1 MKKLTDLA
9 IGRKITILF
18 GGTVVLLVGLAV
30 ISFWGSKTIARYED
44 DSRDRLTKCLL
55 ADQVGRGVNAA
66 CIQVRN
72 ILAAKNVEAGQKDEL
87 LRIRKEYLAALDQFK
102 SRANTPKGRQQAKD
116 LEDMTR
122 EFIAINSGLIDLAA
136 NGRQAEANRRFD
148 ETSMPLL
155 KKLQTVADGTEKWQQ
170 QLVDENER
178 KRQDAASTFGLV
190 MVLFTIAAIALA
202 MTGGITLAR
211 STAAPLEVVI
221 DHLNQVAAGDLSK
234 DAPSEFQARGDEV
247 GALAKAKQ
255 AMIVSLRQLVQETLS
270 GIQVLT
276 SSSSELSASSGQM
289 SSGSR
294 EASDKAHAV
303 AAAAEQMTANV
314 QSVAAGMEQTATNL
328 VNVSSHT
335 EQMTATIGE
344 IAANSEKAR
353 RITEDATRQAARI
366 SEQMNQLGQAAR
378 EIGKVTET
386 ITEISSQTNLLA
398 LNATIEAARA
408 GSAGKGFAVV
418 ANEIKELAQQTAQAT
433 EDIKARIDGVQS
445 STTGGISEIEKVSRV
460 IHDVSEIVSSI
471 AAAIEE
477 QATVTK
483 DIARNIG
490 EASVGVKDAN
500 QRVAEASQ
508 AIRDVAREIVVVDH
522 AAGDIATGSEH
533 VKSSA
538 VELSRVA
545 TQLQT
550 TLSRFQTGAATQVE
564 AL

>member
-1 MKKLTDLA
+1 MRKLKDLP
-9 IGRKITILF
+9 IGRKITLLF
-18 GGTVVLLVGLAV
+18 GGTIAMLLGLAG
-30 ISFWGSKTIARYED
+30 ISFWGSSTIAKYED
-44 DSRDRLTKCLL
+44 DARGRLRKCLL
-55 ADQVGRGVNAA
+55 IDQFGRGVNAA
-66 CIQVRN
+66 CIDVRA
-72 ILAAKNVEAGQKDEL
+72 ILSSKNVNPEQKAEL
-87 LRIRKEYLAALDQFK
+87 SRIRKEYLSALDEFNSTATSSQ
-102 SRANTPKGRQQAKD
+102 GRQQAKE
-116 LEDMTR
+116 LEDTAR
-122 EFIAINSGLIDLAA
+122 EFIALNSGLINLAG
-136 NGRQAEANRRFD
+136 NGGQAEASRQF
-148 ETSMPLL
+148 EEKSMPTLRR
-155 KKLQTVADGTEKWQQ
+155 LQGLTDEAEKWQK
-170 QLVDENER
+170 QLVNEDDQ
-178 KRQDAASTFGLV
+178 KRQSVTSTIGLV
-190 MVLFTIAAIALA
+190 MALFSVGAIALA
-202 MTGGITLAR
+202 IVGGIALTR
-211 STAAPLEVVI
+211 STARPLEAAI
-221 DHLNQVAAGDLSK
+221 LHLKQVASGDLSK
-234 DAPSEFQARGDEV
+234 NTPAEFEARGDEV

-255 AMIVSLRQLVQETLS
+255 TMIVSLRQLVQEIVH
-270 GIQVLT
+270 GIQVL
-276 SSSSELSASSGQM
+276 SSSSAELSASSGQM

-294 EASDKAHAV
+294 EASDKAHTV

-328 VNVSSHT
+328 ANVSSHT

-353 RITEDATRQAARI
+353 RITEDATRQATRI

-433 EDIKARIDGVQS
+433 EDIKARIDGVQT

-522 AAGDIATGSEH
+522 AADDIAKGSEH

-538 VELSRVA
+538 GELSRVA
-545 TQLQT
+545 SQLQA
-550 TLSRFQTGAATQVE
+550 TLSRFQGGSEVQV
-564 AL
+564 